1 MSVWI
6 EFALYSVAPP
16 AATALAAASL
26 VRLIAPAG
34 LAKRI
39 ALPLGLAAGF
49 FVGYLILPD
58 DRAAIVPVRHWHWLP
73 WVGAAAV
80 LGAISREGVTRA
92 RFGAVER
99 WLVFAALALFAA
111 WNLVPLWPHLTPPRL
126 YSVQLVAAYLFLL
139 MAGLWHLPDRLL
151 GRLSLVILLT
161 SAIASALLI
170 TIAVSMRMGNV
181 GAIAAAATAG
191 CVMAALVGDHAPLST
206 RSLLPAFALLVG
218 GMAYVGAIEAT
229 PRPLVLLPSIVP
241 LVLWLFAAGPLGR
254 LSPRWSAAMQVTLV
268 LMILLGVIAWVA
280 LAERGNSY

>member
-1 MSVWI
+1 MSPWI
-6 EFALYSVAPP
+6 EFAVYSVAAP
-16 AATALAAASL
+16 AAMALAAAWLLRVSGP
-26 VRLIAPAG
+26 VG
-34 LAKRI
+34 LARRFG
-39 ALPLGLAAGF
+39 LPLGLAAGF

-80 LGAISREGVTRA
+80 LGAVSPEGVTPS

-126 YSVQLVAAYLFLL
+126 YSVPLVAAYHFLL
-139 MAGLWHLPDRLL
+139 MAGLSQLPDRLL
-151 GRLSLVILLT
+151 GRLSLALLLA

-191 CVMAALVGDHAPLST
+191 SMMATVVGSHTPLST
-206 RSLLPAFALLVG
+206 RSLIPAFALLVG
-218 GMAYVGAIEAT
+218 GTAYVGAIEVT
-229 PRPLVLLPSIVP
+229 PRPLVLLPPVVP
-241 LVLWLFAAGPLGR
+241 LVLWLFAAGPLSR
-254 LSPRWSAAMQVTLV
+254 LSPRWSAAMQITLV
-268 LMILLGVIAWVA
+268 LMILFCVIAWVA
-280 LAERGNSY
+280 LTERGDSY